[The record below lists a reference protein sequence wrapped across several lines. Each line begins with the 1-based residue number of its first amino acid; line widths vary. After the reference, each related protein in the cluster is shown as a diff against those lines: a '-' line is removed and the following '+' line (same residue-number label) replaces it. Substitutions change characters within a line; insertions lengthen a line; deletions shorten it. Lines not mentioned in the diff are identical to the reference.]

1 MPLTVELW
9 WNRVLL
15 VKHILPAARN
25 RLVTV
30 GDRAPLLQAATLLGA
45 PHVSLVVVCDNDG
58 RAIGVLSKAD
68 IVRQI
73 SRCEGHSCTLAVASV
88 MTRDIIKSAPDDWLN
103 DVWATMKKVGIRQIP
118 ILDGD
123 SKPLGIVY
131 AVDAVNALLSEAED
145 QEQLLRDYIMCVG
158 YH

>member
-1 MPLTVELW
+1 M
-9 WNRVLL
+9 LL

-25 RLVTV
+25 RLVIV

-45 PHVSLVVVCDNDG
+45 PHVSLIVVCDG
-58 RAIGVLSKAD
+58 AGHAIGVLSKAD

-73 SRCEGHSCTLAVASV
+73 SHCEGRSCTLAVAGI
-88 MTRDIIKSAPDDWLN
+88 MTRDIIKCAPRDWLN
-103 DVWATMKKVGIRQIP
+103 DVWSTMKKVGIRQIP
-118 ILDGD
+118 IIDGD

-131 AVDAVNALLSEAED
+131 AVDAVHALLSEAAD